1 MYSLVLWSR
10 DFLYCSRNVLDFTF
24 YSGNIFEPGVGGI
37 SKAGGVCQSKTGS
50 ATLVPVQRA
59 QNPHHLQH
67 PLGCHPGEEQP
78 PLVEAIHRLL
88 QLPGAQLHNTQEV
101 KPRPVSHLQ
110 PFSWSSCRGRGWVG
124 HQISPEDGFLNIRV
138 NYTVNMYINLQK
150 EKQQGTFTT
159 NCTVYS
165 AIYDTYTNYTNTS
178 IFLVFLLN
186 LSRTKYVQNDSLD
199 MVDKKIFFFIV
210 KVGFLKQYSEISD
223 FHMISGQEA
232 NCAHLGNRYRYLLVY
247 QLRRRYSPSSLLAGD
262 GADPGQGAWAGGRA
276 AAGSREVS
284 GAPAAQ
290 TALGGCTPRQGR

>member
-1 MYSLVLWSR
+1 
-10 DFLYCSRNVLDFTF
+10 
-24 YSGNIFEPGVGGI
+24 
-37 SKAGGVCQSKTGS
+37 
-50 ATLVPVQRA
+50 
-59 QNPHHLQH
+59 
-67 PLGCHPGEEQP
+67 
-78 PLVEAIHRLL
+78 
-88 QLPGAQLHNTQEV
+88 
-101 KPRPVSHLQ
+101 
-110 PFSWSSCRGRGWVG
+110 
-124 HQISPEDGFLNIRV
+124 
-138 NYTVNMYINLQK
+138 
-150 EKQQGTFTT
+150 
-159 NCTVYS
+159 
-165 AIYDTYTNYTNTS
+165 
-178 IFLVFLLN
+178 
-186 LSRTKYVQNDSLD
+186 